1 MDKLII
7 EKTSDTPKVVLDC
20 AENIIEISERS
31 LPENAIDFYSP
42 IINWYN
48 EYSKNPNEE
57 TIVNFKLEYFNTSS
71 AKQIAKILLILQKLA
86 ENNKVLIKWFYSSND
101 SDMHSSGIRYSKLVK
116 LNFEFIEITS

>member
-7 EKTSDTPKVVLDC
+7 EKTNDTPSVVLDYE
-20 AENIIEISERS
+20 AGKIEIAERS

-42 IINWYN
+42 IIDWFN
-48 EYSKNPNEE
+48 EYSKNPNKE
-57 TIVNFKLEYFNTSS
+57 TVVNFKLEYFNTSS

-86 ENNKVLIKWFYSSND
+86 ENNDVLIKWYYSKND

-116 LNFEFIEITS
+116 VKFEFIEIA

>member
-7 EKTSDTPKVVLDC
+7 EKTSDTPSVILDC
-20 AENIIEISERS
+20 DAGKIEISERS

-42 IINWYN
+42 IIDWFNK
-48 EYSKNPNEE
+48 YSETPNNE
-57 TIVNFKLEYFNTSS
+57 TIVDIKLEYFNTSS

-86 ENNKVLIKWFYSSND
+86 ENNNVLIKWYYSAND

-116 LNFEFIEITS
+116 VKFEFIEIE

>member
-1 MDKLII
+1 MENLII
-7 EKTSDTPKVVLDC
+7 EKTSDTPSVYLDSS
-20 AENIIEISERS
+20 EKIEISERS

-42 IINWYN
+42 IIDWFN
-48 EYSKNPNEE
+48 EYAKNPNKE

-86 ENNKVLIKWFYSSND
+86 ENSNVLIKWYYSAND

-116 LNFEFIEITS
+116 VNFEFIEIQ